1 MELQLKKARSIPE
14 MQPRKTSK
22 KGILW
27 KHQENH
33 DFNVCFL
40 LSATFSHDL
49 YVVREEQADRSGYQS
64 FTMLLI
70 TFLSSGPWGLSG
82 EDWFSREAN
91 RNLLHCSEGKVN
103 FPKFQYLREL
113 SHKKRT
119 AKEAWVSILMMSIL
133 ECWLSQPS
141 PHFPLMPHVPH
152 GYIMAANIHG
162 RLPFS
167 NKAWQ

>member
-70 TFLSSGPWGLSG
+70 TFLSSRGYRALGPIRRRLIQQ
-82 EDWFSREAN
+82 R
-91 RNLLHCSEGKVN
+91 GK
-103 FPKFQYLREL
+103 QE
-113 SHKKRT
+113 
-119 AKEAWVSILMMSIL
+119 
-133 ECWLSQPS
+133 PS
-141 PHFPLMPHVPH
+141 PLFWRESEFPQIPVSQRTIPQEEDCKGSLGFYPHDVH
-152 GYIMAANIHG
+152 SRM
-162 RLPFS
+162 LTFS
-167 NKAWQ
+167 TITSFPTYATCTSWLHYGCKHPWPSSL